1 MTVLNQNYLEHLL
14 LHFFSNVQQ
23 IKTSYFILTW
33 TIYIF
38 VRKLLFLFHFIE
50 AKTIIAQILLLS
62 QSVF

>member
-1 MTVLNQNYLEHLL
+1 MTVLNQNYLEHLFL
-14 LHFFSNVQQ
+14 NFFLCQTKKN
-23 IKTSYFILTW
+23 IYFILTR

-62 QSVF
+62 PSVF